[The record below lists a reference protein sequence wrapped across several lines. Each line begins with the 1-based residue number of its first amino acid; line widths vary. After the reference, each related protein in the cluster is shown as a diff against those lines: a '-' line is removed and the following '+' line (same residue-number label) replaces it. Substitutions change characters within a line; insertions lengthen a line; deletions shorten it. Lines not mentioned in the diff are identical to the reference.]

1 MGGAR
6 SRPQGEEVPELG
18 PYARWEELPPLP
30 VATPVHHHH
39 HHHHHRQRQQ
49 HQQHQQHQGGGDEAQ
64 HAAASDSGGAAR
76 GGGGDEWSVCW
87 AQFAQPAD
95 DPALERQL
103 LRQVH
108 RPRPARGWTAA
119 AQSVCTFPPPTHAE
133 RMGDCFEAVL
143 YAEDC
148 ASVVLT
154 HGRGFG
160 MAPYVAAGRTARTVT
175 KSLRQQLGRIATV
188 RDAGRALETAFG
200 EAHESIIKGYP
211 EVWEAGTCTV
221 GAGVLL
227 PVAGLDEGLRRKLLA
242 MEEHAHQRQYRRLQ
256 HYPDSDALQLEPD
269 QRKRKRK
276 AVLHPMSPAGR
287 RPRPEAPEEEEEDS
301 GEEREATIGGHGRE
315 ESVRMLPDDVLFLI
329 FRSLATDL
337 PALAA
342 AKQTCRRWHAVASS
356 VRMADHQYLF
366 VCGVI
371 GDVRAYHYSRRKN
384 QVLEITEGASRDIT
398 DPRDAGGYL
407 GPYSDQGKPDL
418 RNKNYCVVPCE
429 EGDFVFLLSN
439 GAWRN
444 LQPFY
449 LRHDIT
455 AADREADY
463 PFLAHCPHHRTW
475 AEVQGDR
482 LLHPWDTAV
491 TLPLLARCLA
501 RAAAD
506 AQGGLSAEAIVRAFI
521 DHAQQATQPVRQW
534 IMDNPGRRL
543 VGYDLCAGWMG
554 EASCVCLAVGRRTSD
569 P

>member
-1 MGGAR
+1 M
-6 SRPQGEEVPELG
+6 
-18 PYARWEELPPLP
+18 
-30 VATPVHHHH
+30 
-39 HHHHHRQRQQ
+39 
-49 HQQHQQHQGGGDEAQ
+49 
-64 HAAASDSGGAAR
+64 
-76 GGGGDEWSVCW
+76 CW

-356 VRMADHQYLF
+356 VRMADHQYVF